1 MQFGLWHRVVWYVVM
16 NVLVK
21 HSGSVFTDCQKMDLG
36 RPDQNLGI
44 HPSDYAIPHPGR
56 L

>member
-1 MQFGLWHRVVWYVVM
+1 MQSGLWHCVVWYMVM

-21 HSGSVFTDCQKMDLG
+21 HSGSVFTGHQKMDAG
-36 RPDQNLGI
+36 HPDQNLGM